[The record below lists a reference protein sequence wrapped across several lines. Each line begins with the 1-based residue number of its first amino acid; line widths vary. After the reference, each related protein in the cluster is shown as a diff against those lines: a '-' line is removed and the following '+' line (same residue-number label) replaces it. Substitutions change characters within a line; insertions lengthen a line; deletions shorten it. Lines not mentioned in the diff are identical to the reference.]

1 MMEALAVEMGDGWKE
16 IQEGIQLRTDAL
28 MMRM

>member
-16 IQEGIQLRTDAL
+16 LIGRGMKDETVDT
-28 MMRM
+28 